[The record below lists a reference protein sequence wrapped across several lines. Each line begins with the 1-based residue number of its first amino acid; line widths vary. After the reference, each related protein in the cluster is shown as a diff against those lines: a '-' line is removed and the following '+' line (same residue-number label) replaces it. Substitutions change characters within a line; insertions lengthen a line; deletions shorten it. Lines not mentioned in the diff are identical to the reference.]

1 MRIDAE
7 ALRAWAERLLRAIGA
22 GERAAEPARHL
33 VLANLKGH
41 DSHGVGMLP
50 RYVKAAGC
58 GELNPAAGA
67 ERLASGSGF
76 TAWDGGMG
84 LGQSVMP
91 EALAASADAMEG
103 AAHVV
108 TLRRAHHLGRIGHY
122 AEEMAG
128 RGLVSIFFV
137 NVTGAPPAV
146 AAQGSRGTVFGTNPV
161 TIGLPTGQVL
171 DMATSAIAHGKARAA
186 HEAGKALPPDA
197 AQDAS
202 GAPTLDASAPLA
214 DGALLPVGGA
224 LAGHKGAGLAFM
236 AEALGGLMARGAA
249 AHAPAVHEFGIRN
262 DASCVLIDP
271 AAMGVDLS
279 GADALA
285 DWLRARPASGAA
297 VMAPGDAEAAAMAKR
312 REEGIPIPGG
322 TMALLREASLEAG
335 VAPPGA

>member
-1 MRIDAE
+1 MRVE
-7 ALRAWAERLLRAIGA
+7 AGSLRAWAEALLRAIGA

-33 VLANLKGH
+33 VLANLLGH

-50 RYVKAAGC
+50 RYVKAAAA
-58 GELNPAAGA
+58 GELNPSVGPD
-67 ERLASGSGF
+67 RIASGPGF
-76 TAWDGGMG
+76 DAWDGGMG

-91 EALAASADAMEG
+91 EALAASAGAMQG
-103 AAHVV
+103 AAHLV

-122 AEEMAG
+122 AEGMAA
-128 RGLVSIFFV
+128 RGLVSLFFV

-186 HEAGKALPPDA
+186 HEAGRALPPDA

-202 GAPTLDASAPLA
+202 GVPTLDAAAPLS

-236 AEALGGLMARGAA
+236 AEVLGGLLSRGVV
-249 AHAPAVHEFGIRN
+249 AHDPAVHEWGIRN
-262 DASCVLIDP
+262 DATAILIDP
-271 AAMGVDLS
+271 AAMEVNMSD
-279 GADALA
+279 ADALA
-285 DWLRARPASGAA
+285 AWLRTRPASGAP
-297 VMAPGDAEAAAMAKR
+297 VMAPGDAERAAMAE
-312 REEGIPIPGG
+312 REAEGIPIPEG
-322 TMALLREASLEAG
+322 TMALLREASEEAG
-335 VAPPGA
+335 VAPPA